1 MYIDAK
7 KLKIFMARKC
17 LSMKGLSEV
26 SGVTPLTISKAIN
39 GRNARTDTV
48 GLLAQAL
55 GVDPSEIIK
64 EEQ

>member
-1 MYIDAK
+1 MHIDPK
-7 KLKIFMARKC
+7 KVQLLMARKC

-26 SGVTPLTISKAIN
+26 SGVTPLTISKVIN

-55 GVDPSEIIK
+55 SVDPSEIIK
-64 EEQ
+64 EEK

>member
-1 MYIDAK
+1 MHIDPK
-7 KLKIFMARKC
+7 KVQLLMARKC
-17 LSMKGLSEV
+17 MSIKGLSEA
-26 SGVTPLTISKAIN
+26 SGVTTLTISKAIS

-55 GVDPSEIIK
+55 DVDPSEIIK